1 MSVRFVVRCPTK
13 LLKVI
18 IEQKNH
24 ATVFAPDYGRI
35 FLVKILHTADVHLDS
50 PLTSLALRD
59 EGLRANIQSATRSAF
74 AGIIDTA
81 LSEGVA
87 ALLIAGDLYDGAQRS
102 AKTAAFLVGQFE
114 RLRAANIPV
123 FYIKG
128 NHDAENPITGE
139 VALPDNVHVFDG
151 RGGKVQLAGTE
162 IWIHGVSFSGKH
174 APDSLLGKFGAPVPG
189 AVNIAMLHTSLAG
202 ASGHDNYAPCSVAE
216 LAALGFDYW
225 ALGHVHKRQ
234 VHSEAPWVVM
244 PGIPQGRDIGESGPK
259 SASLL
264 TIEDGQI
271 AVEEVP
277 TSIVSF
283 IGHEIDVSG
292 AENDDEIRQRIRQ
305 SLHAPIADLR
315 PEEDAILRL
324 ILSGRTVRHWHVL
337 RDRDIWSET
346 VSQIAEET
354 GRLWIEKLSFAL
366 EAPAVAADT
375 SATEELGRLM
385 EQIATEEGFAAQAQA
400 EVDEVLSQLPPAR
413 RAELMS
419 DAAALSAL
427 TAKLAQAGSEH
438 IFALMKGTSE

>member
-1 MSVRFVVRCPTK
+1 MRSIRAALPDDIADGEYQVEITRQLFASV
-13 LLKVI
+13 LW
-18 IEQKNH
+18 E
-24 ATVFAPDYGRI
+24 RI
-35 FLVKILHTADVHLDS
+35 LIKILHTADVHLDS

-74 AGIIDTA
+74 TGIIDAA

-102 AKTAAFLVGQFE
+102 AKTAAFLAGQLE
-114 RLRAANIPV
+114 RLRAAEIPA

-151 RGGKVQLAGTE
+151 RGGKVQIEGTD

-174 APDSLLGKFGAPVPG
+174 APDSLLGKFGAPVSG

-202 ASGHDNYAPCSVAE
+202 ATGHDNYAPCSVAE
-216 LAALGFDYW
+216 LTALGFDYW

-259 SASLL
+259 SATLL
-264 TIEDGQI
+264 MIENGRI
-271 AVEEVP
+271 AIEEIP

-283 IGHEIDVSG
+283 IGHNIDVSG
-292 AENDDEIRQRIRQ
+292 AENDDDIRQLIRKG
-305 SLHAPIADLR
+305 LHAPIEGLR
-315 PEEDAILRL
+315 PDDDAILRL
-324 ILSGRTVRHWHVL
+324 TLSGRTTRHWHIL
-337 RDRDIWSET
+337 RDRDIWTET

-354 GRLWIEKLSFAL
+354 GRLWSEKLSFAL
-366 EAPAVAADT
+366 EAPGVAVDT

-385 EQIATEEGFAAQAQA
+385 AQITVEEGFAAQAQA

-419 DAAALSAL
+419 DAEALSAL
-427 TAKLAQAGSEH
+427 TTELAEAGSEH
-438 IFALMKGTSE
+438 LFALMKGASE